1 MRSAWI
7 SSLFFVVICSSA
19 SSAQVPLKP
28 AGKTD
33 AAHASRIHFAPAV
46 QAVIESNTPEGA
58 LARAWVRYVQ
68 GLTGEAGVQLE
79 DVVTA
84 DVHCVELEAAGYPP
98 GIAGLRQFREQIN
111 TGLPDESGLVTQMR
125 FSGPGMIE
133 TELHVTGTHLGEL
146 MGHPATG
153 RTVRFVIHTLGR
165 FKGDRLVERW
175 DRTDF
180 AGLLRR
186 LDSSP
191 K

>member
-1 MRSAWI
+1 MNSAWI
-7 SSLFFVVICSSA
+7 SSLFFVVIGSTVL
-19 SSAQVPLKP
+19 SAQVPSKL
-28 AGKTD
+28 AGKTG
-33 AAHASRIHFAPAV
+33 APQASRIHFAPGV
-46 QAVIESNTPEGA
+46 RAVIESNTPEGA
-58 LARAWVRYVQ
+58 LARTWVRYVQ

-98 GIAGLRQFREQIN
+98 GIAGLRQFRRQIN
-111 TGLPDESGLVTQMR
+111 AALPDESEIVTQMQ

-133 TELHVTGTHLGEL
+133 TELYVTGTHLGEL

-180 AGLLRR
+180 AGLLRQ
-186 LDSSP
+186 LDTSP
-191 K
+191 Q